1 MDHGGHGGA
10 GGAGA
15 SAGSSGFGSG
25 SSKARLPGDRV
36 VVSEWTPPT
45 QSMMASALLEV
56 DQLRALTDYVKNI
69 EEELSRH
76 NELRGALVAAVSLIF
91 FFLSILCFYF

>member
-1 MDHGGHGGA
+1 MDHGGA
-10 GGAGA
+10 GGAGGA
-15 SAGSSGFGSG
+15 GAGAGSSGFGSG

-56 DQLRALTDYVKNI
+56 DQLRALTDYVKDI

-76 NELRGALVAAVSLIF
+76 NELRGALVAAVSF
-91 FFLSILCFYF
+91 FFFPFNFICIYF